1 MRARGARRFLAGL
14 GQSLVRDA
22 ARVHDGDLRAVVA
35 LAVPVGEQLADEVAA
50 HEPRGPGD
58 GDEHEVSPKCER
70 G

>member
-35 LAVPVGEQLADEVAA
+35 LAVPVGEQALPHRVRVDV
-50 HEPRGPGD
+50 GD
-58 GDEHEVSPKCER
+58 LTT
-70 G
+70 